1 MEPMIV
7 ELVES
12 GLWDRSQP
20 LSRVVNLLNQRLSS
34 DCVCWDTVAKAMD
47 GLYSE
52 TQDGRYERRRKMNK
66 KAKANS

>member
-1 MEPMIV
+1 MIA
-7 ELVES
+7 ELVTS
-12 GLWDRSQP
+12 GGWDRSQP

-34 DCVCWDTVAKAMD
+34 DRVYWDTVAKAMD
-47 GLYSE
+47 DLFSE